1 MVAGVLGLRA
11 DSQVAFCVVYAVMV
25 NMVAN
30 KAFGGVGD
38 LAVHADV
45 FARMFS
51 EGIVS
56 GTLFG
61 GAPFVFV
68 NAGVIVRV
76 NDCEFALGQRDS
88 SERITIAETA
98 VRKQKR

>member
-1 MVAGVLGLRA
+1 
-11 DSQVAFCVVYAVMV
+11 MV

-30 KAFGGVGD
+30 KAFGGVGN

-45 FARMFS
+45 FASLFP

-56 GTLFG
+56 RTLFG
-61 GAPFVFV
+61 GAPFVADKHFV
-68 NAGVIVRV
+68 ILGVD
-76 NDCEFALGQRDS
+76 DCEFALGEGDS
-88 SERITIAETA
+88 AESIAVAEMT